1 MRAGPR
7 RKRIRNFYV
16 AWHTWQLY
24 YVHSHWYTLV
34 GVVSKEVNDISHSL
48 SFTSG
53 YLYIFLLV
61 TRLTLSEISED
72 YYLSILRCLYYLFW
86 VPSCMKC
93 KKWIFNYSF
102 WHLKGKP
109 WKCSTHGAMEIVS
122 ALPQMNRRQVLFPE
136 YPSLWYASRTKTFT
150 LFSLSLSLSFS
161 LSRLFHALA
170 PLELLILAHLLRTKF
185 KSKQM
190 RICKYFC
197 LTKYFQSYSRVLIV
211 IGVLFRLNASLCRSY
226 MCCFL
231 DKSGYSKVLWR
242 PRALIITTVRPHRY
256 VRARIF
262 YGWRVDIGD
271 TKCFEWMLDFRNFR
285 R

>member
-72 YYLSILRCLYYLFW
+72 YYLSILRCLYYLFL

-109 WKCSTHGAMEIVS
+109 WKCSTHGAMKIVS

-150 LFSLSLSLSFS
+150 LFSLSLSLSP
-161 LSRLFHALA
+161 SRGCFTL
-170 PLELLILAHLLRTKF
+170 LLRLNYLYWRT
-185 KSKQM
+185 
-190 RICKYFC
+190 YWG
-197 LTKYFQSYSRVLIV
+197 QSLNRNKWESVNIFVLQSI
-211 IGVLFRLNASLCRSY
+211 FN
-226 MCCFL
+226 
-231 DKSGYSKVLWR
+231 
-242 PRALIITTVRPHRY
+242 LIH
-256 VRARIF
+256 
-262 YGWRVDIGD
+262 GS
-271 TKCFEWMLDFRNFR
+271 
-285 R
+285 